1 MTHDYKRNG
10 TATLFAA
17 MSTLDG
23 TVISMCDDRHRHQEW
38 LKFLRVID
46 DVTPPDKEL
55 HVIADNYATHKHPKV
70 QKWLAR
76 HPRFYMYFTPT
87 SSSWLNMVE
96 RFFRDLTEQR
106 LRRGIFR
113 DVEELIMAIGDYI
126 DKHNDNPKP
135 FVWTAKASDVL
146 EKVKRARAVL
156 DNR

>member
-1 MTHDYKRNG
+1 
-10 TATLFAA
+10 

-38 LKFLRVID
+38 LKFLRAID
-46 DVTPPDKEL
+46 DLTPPDKEL
-55 HVIADNYATHKHPKV
+55 HLIADNYATHKHPQV
-70 QKWLAR
+70 RKWLGR
-76 HPRFYMYFTPT
+76 RPRFHMYFTPT

-126 DKHNDNPKP
+126 DKHNESPKP
-135 FVWTAKASDVL
+135 FVWTAKASDIL
-146 EKVKRARAVL
+146 EKVRRARAAL

>member
-1 MTHDYKRNG
+1 MPGK
-10 TATLFAA
+10 
-17 MSTLDG
+17 
-23 TVISMCDDRHRHQEW
+23 
-38 LKFLRVID
+38 VID

-55 HVIADNYATHKHPKV
+55 HLIADNYATHKHPKV
-70 QKWLAR
+70 QKWLTR
-76 HPRFYMYFTPT
+76 HPRFHVYFTPT

-126 DKHNDNPKP
+126 DKHNDHPKP